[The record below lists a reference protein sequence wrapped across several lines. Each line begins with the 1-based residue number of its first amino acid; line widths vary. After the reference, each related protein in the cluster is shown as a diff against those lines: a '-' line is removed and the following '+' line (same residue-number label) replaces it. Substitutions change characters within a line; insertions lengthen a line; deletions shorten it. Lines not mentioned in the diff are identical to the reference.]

1 LAESDEP
8 ALASLGFIL
17 SAIYKYLLLQQVE
30 RSMVKENKVMPLV
43 CSLRRYVV
51 SLGLLVVF
59 ALVASSAKADPV
71 FVTPAGS
78 TLGGS
83 PVNASATFHQSGN
96 ILTITLQNLQ
106 ANPTSVIQAI
116 SGLRFTVATG
126 AGTLTSSSG
135 DQINIAGNGTFS
147 DLGVSATGWSLS
159 SSGGN
164 YFLNG
169 LGPSGPDQTIVG
181 APDGTGVYSNANSSI
196 AANGPHNPFLNQS
209 ATFSVTIP
217 GLPANAVIT
226 NVVFQFGT
234 GTDSVPAG
242 PGVPVP
248 EPASMFLLGSG
259 LVGITSLIRRRRKK

>member
-1 LAESDEP
+1 MS
-8 ALASLGFIL
+8 F
-17 SAIYKYLLLQQVE
+17 
-30 RSMVKENKVMPLV
+30 V
-43 CSLRRYVV
+43 CSVRSYVV

-59 ALVASSAKADPV
+59 ALVASSVKADTV
-71 FVTPAGS
+71 FLTPAGS

-83 PVNASATFHQSGN
+83 PVNASATFNQSGN

-116 SGLRFTVATG
+116 SGFRFTVATG
-126 AGTLTSSSG
+126 SGTLTSSSG
-135 DQINIAGNGTFS
+135 DHIDIATNGTFS
-147 DLGVSATGWSLS
+147 NLGVSTTDWSLS
-159 SSGGN
+159 SSGGD

-169 LGPSGPDQTIVG
+169 LGPSGPDQTIIG
-181 APDGTGVYSNANSSI
+181 APNGSGVYSNANGSI
-196 AANGPHNPFLNQS
+196 AGNNPHNPFLNQS

-234 GTDSVPAG
+234 GTDSVPGG

-259 LVGITSLIRRRRKK
+259 LLGVRSFIRGRRKKQN

>member
-1 LAESDEP
+1 MS
-8 ALASLGFIL
+8 F
-17 SAIYKYLLLQQVE
+17 
-30 RSMVKENKVMPLV
+30 V
-43 CSLRRYVV
+43 CSMRSYVV

-59 ALVASSAKADPV
+59 ALVASSAKADTV

-83 PVNASATFHQSGN
+83 PANASATFNQSGN

-116 SGLRFTVATG
+116 SGFRFTVATG
-126 AGTLTSSSG
+126 LGTLTSSSS
-135 DQINIAGNGTFS
+135 DHIDIAANGTFS
-147 DLGVSATGWSLS
+147 NLGVSATDWSLS

-169 LGPSGPDQTIVG
+169 LGPSGPDQTIIG
-181 APDGTGVYSNANSSI
+181 APGGGGLYSNANGSI
-196 AANGPHNPFLNQS
+196 AGNNPHNPFLNQS

-234 GTDSVPAG
+234 GTDSVP
-242 PGVPVP
+242 GVSGVAVP

-259 LVGITSLIRRRRKK
+259 LVGITSLVRRRRKK